1 MRPELVGFGA
11 GALFGVFN
19 MAVLRAVASR
29 IEGAKPTPE
38 KARMAR
44 ILRIVATVDVFV
56 FAVLGY
62 FLAPMV
68 MK

>member
-19 MAVLRAVASR
+19 MVVLRAVASR
-29 IEGAKPTPE
+29 VEGVKPTPE
-38 KARMAR
+38 KARLGS
-44 ILRIVATVDVFV
+44 ILRVVAIVDVFV
-56 FAVLGY
+56 FAALGY